1 MNVKHFFSPLV
12 IFLILTVTLINAQS
26 VSTLIPG
33 PSTFD
38 DCLTMGP
45 DGNIYASR
53 YSGSVIT
60 KITPQGTTSIFASG
74 FNSPNGT
81 AFGPDG
87 FLYVPSA
94 VGNRIDKVSPEGVIT
109 NVVPNMPGA
118 SAILFRPDG
127 KMIVACYSPTAVNL
141 VEPNGTY
148 APLYTGNGLNGPIG
162 LRYTSTG
169 KLIIGNFNDG
179 KIFSVDTAT
188 GVFTLITDLPGSLG
202 FLEIVNDV
210 IYSTGFDANKI
221 FRTTLTGDTMTVAG
235 TGAAGQINGPA
246 LNSTFSRPNGIVKSI
261 TGDTLFISDYNTR
274 SLRVLTGVTL
284 GLINLNS
291 IEPDKYSL
299 SQNYPNPFNPVTNID
314 FTVPKSSIVKLSVY
328 DAQGKLIENIV
339 NSELSTGTYR
349 AEWDAS
355 KYSSGVYFYK
365 LESSDFIQVKRM
377 VLIK

>member
-1 MNVKHFFSPLV
+1 MKLKNYLSPL
-12 IFLILTVTLINAQS
+12 FALLFFINGLNSQT

-38 DCLTMGP
+38 DCLTLGP

-53 YSGSVIT
+53 YSGTVVT
-60 KITPQGTTSIFASG
+60 KITPQGTTSIFATG

-87 FLYVPSA
+87 YLYVPSA
-94 VGNRIDKVSPEGVIT
+94 VGNRIDKVSPEGIVT
-109 NVVPNMPGA
+109 NVVPNMPSA

-127 KMIVACYSPTAVNL
+127 KMIVACYAPTAINL
-141 VEPNGTY
+141 VEPNGSY
-148 APLYTGNGLNGPIG
+148 SSLYTGNGLNGPIG

-188 GVFTLITDLPGSLG
+188 GIFTQIADLPGSLG

-210 IYSTGFDANKI
+210 IYSTGFDVNKI
-221 FRTTLTGDTMTVAG
+221 FRTTLSGDTMTVAG
-235 TGAAGQINGPA
+235 TGAVGQVNGPA
-246 LNSTFSRPNGIVKSI
+246 LTSTFSRPNGIVKSV

-284 GLINLNS
+284 GLINVNT
-291 IEPDKYSL
+291 IAPGNFSL
-299 SQNYPNPFNPVTNID
+299 SQNYPNPFNPLTNIEFD
-314 FTVPKSSIVKLSVY
+314 VPKSSFVKLTVY
-328 DAQGKLIENIV
+328 DVQGRAVETLV
-339 NSELSTGTYR
+339 NSELSRG
-349 AEWDAS
+349 
-355 KYSSGVYFYK
+355 KYKADWNAANFSSGVYFYK
-365 LESSDFIQVKRM
+365 LESDGFVQTKRM
-377 VLIK
+377 ILIK

>member
-1 MNVKHFFSPLV
+1 MKFKFYLSPL
-12 IFLILTVTLINAQS
+12 FILLLFVNGLNSQT

-53 YSGSVIT
+53 YSGTVVT
-60 KITPQGTTSIFASG
+60 KITPQGTATIFASG

-87 FLYVPSA
+87 YLYVPSA
-94 VGNRIDKVSPEGVIT
+94 VGNRIDKVSPGGVVT
-109 NVVPNMPGA
+109 NVVPNMPSA

-127 KMIVACYSPTAVNL
+127 KMIVACYSPTAINL
-141 VEPNGTY
+141 VEPNGSY
-148 APLYTGNGLNGPIG
+148 SPLYTGNGLNGPIG

-188 GVFTLITDLPGSLG
+188 GIFTLIADLPGSLG

-210 IYSTGFDANKI
+210 IYSTGFDVHKI
-221 FRTTLTGDTMTVAG
+221 FRTTLSGDTMTVAG

-246 LNSTFSRPNGIVKSI
+246 LSSTFNRPNGIVKSI
-261 TGDTLFISDYNTR
+261 TGDTLYISDYNTR

-284 GLINLNS
+284 GIINVNS
-291 IEPDKYSL
+291 IEPENFSL
-299 SQNYPNPFNPVTNID
+299 SQNYPNPFNPVTNIEFD
-314 FTVPKSSIVKLSVY
+314 VPKSSYVKLTVY
-328 DAQGKLIENIV
+328 DVQGKLIETIV
-339 NSELSTGTYR
+339 NSELSAGTYK
-349 AEWDAS
+349 ADWNAS
-355 KYSSGVYFYK
+355 NFSSGVYFYK
-365 LESSDFIQVKRM
+365 FESDGFIQTNRMILVK
-377 VLIK
+377 

>member
-1 MNVKHFFSPLV
+1 MKFKFYLSPL
-12 IFLILTVTLINAQS
+12 FILLLFVNGLNSQT

-53 YSGSVIT
+53 YSGTVVT
-60 KITPQGTTSIFASG
+60 KITPQGTATIFASG

-87 FLYVPSA
+87 YLYVPSA
-94 VGNRIDKVSPEGVIT
+94 VGNRIDKVSPGGVVS
-109 NVVPNMPGA
+109 NVVPNMPSA

-127 KMIVACYSPTAVNL
+127 KMIVACYSPTAINL
-141 VEPNGTY
+141 VEPNGSY
-148 APLYTGNGLNGPIG
+148 SPLYTGNGLNGPIG

-188 GVFTLITDLPGSLG
+188 GIFTLIADLPGSLG

-210 IYSTGFDANKI
+210 IYSTGFDVHKI
-221 FRTTLTGDTMTVAG
+221 FRTTLSGDTMTVAG

-246 LNSTFSRPNGIVKSI
+246 LSSTFNRPNGIVKSI
-261 TGDTLFISDYNTR
+261 TGDTLYISDYNTR

-284 GLINLNS
+284 GIINVNS
-291 IEPDKYSL
+291 IEPENFSL
-299 SQNYPNPFNPVTNID
+299 SQNYPNPFNPVTNIEFD
-314 FTVPKSSIVKLSVY
+314 VPKSSIVKLSVY
-328 DAQGKLIENIV
+328 DVQGKLIETIV
-339 NSELSTGTYR
+339 NSELSAGTYK
-349 AEWDAS
+349 ADWNAS
-355 KYSSGVYFYK
+355 NFSSGVYFYK
-365 LESSDFIQVKRM
+365 LESDGFIQTKRM
-377 VLIK
+377 ILVK

>member
-202 FLEIVNDV
+202 FRD
-210 IYSTGFDANKI
+210 
-221 FRTTLTGDTMTVAG
+221 
-235 TGAAGQINGPA
+235 
-246 LNSTFSRPNGIVKSI
+246 
-261 TGDTLFISDYNTR
+261 
-274 SLRVLTGVTL
+274 
-284 GLINLNS
+284 
-291 IEPDKYSL
+291 
-299 SQNYPNPFNPVTNID
+299 
-314 FTVPKSSIVKLSVY
+314 
-328 DAQGKLIENIV
+328 
-339 NSELSTGTYR
+339 
-349 AEWDAS
+349 S
-355 KYSSGVYFYK
+355 K
-365 LESSDFIQVKRM
+365 
-377 VLIK
+377 

>member
-1 MNVKHFFSPLV
+1 MKLKFLLSPLFV
-12 IFLILTVTLINAQS
+12 LMLSAAGIFSQT
-26 VSTLIPG
+26 VSTLIQG

-38 DCLTMGP
+38 DCLTLGP

-60 KITPQGTTSIFASG
+60 KITPQGTSSIFASG

-87 FLYVPSA
+87 YLYVPSA
-94 VGNRIDKVSPEGVIT
+94 VGNRIDKVSPAGTVT
-109 NVVPNMPGA
+109 NVVPYMPGA

-127 KMIVACYSPTAVNL
+127 KMIVACYTPTAINL
-141 VEPNGTY
+141 VELNGSY

-188 GVFTLITDLPGSLG
+188 GVFTQIADLPGSLG

-210 IYSTGFDANKI
+210 IYSTGFDVNKI

-235 TGAAGQINGPA
+235 TGASGQLNGPA
-246 LNSTFSRPNGIVKSI
+246 LLSTFSRPNGIVKSI
-261 TGDTLFISDYNTR
+261 TGDTLFISDYQTR
-274 SLRVLTGVTL
+274 SLRVLSGITL
-284 GLINLNS
+284 GLININTVAPERYALG
-291 IEPDKYSL
+291 
-299 SQNYPNPFNPVTNID
+299 QNYPNPFNPVTNIE
-314 FTVPKSSIVKLSVY
+314 FSIPNTSKVKLVIY
-328 DAQGKLIENIV
+328 DVQGRLVETLVDYDLKAG
-339 NSELSTGTYR
+339 S
-349 AEWDAS
+349 
-355 KYSSGVYFYK
+355 YK
-365 LESSDFIQVKRM
+365 TRRRPPPSPG
-377 VLIK
+377 

>member
-1 MNVKHFFSPLV
+1 MKLKCLYCPLFLLFLFFVNISSQ
-12 IFLILTVTLINAQS
+12 T

-60 KITPQGTTSIFASG
+60 KITPEGSTSIFASG
-74 FNSPNGT
+74 FVSPNGT

-87 FLYVPSA
+87 YLYVPNA
-94 VGNRIDKVSPEGVIT
+94 IGNRIDKVSPSGIVT
-109 NVVPNMPGA
+109 NFVPLMVSA
-118 SAILFRPDG
+118 SAVLFRPDG
-127 KMIVACYSPTAVNL
+127 KLLVACYSPSAINL
-141 VEPNGTY
+141 VDTNGTFS
-148 APLYTGNGLNGPIG
+148 PLYTGNGLNGPIG

-169 KLIIGNFNDG
+169 RLIIGNFNDG

-188 GVFTLITDLPGSLG
+188 GSFTLIRDLPGTLG

-210 IYSTGFDANKI
+210 IYSTGFSSNKI

-246 LNSTFSRPNGIVKSI
+246 LNSTFSAPNGIVRSV

-274 SLRVLTGVTL
+274 SLRVLSGVTL
-284 GLINLNS
+284 GLINTSTISPSDFNL
-291 IEPDKYSL
+291 K
-299 SQNYPNPFNPVTNID
+299 QNYPNPFNPETRINFDILNNGY
-314 FTVPKSSIVKLSVY
+314 VKLIVY
-328 DAQGKLIENIV
+328 DISGKEVETLV
-339 NSELSTGTYR
+339 SRVLAAGTYTYIYN
-349 AEWDAS
+349 AADLP
-355 KYSSGVYFYK
+355 SGVYYYK
-365 LESSDFIQVKRM
+365 LETKNFSETRKM
-377 VLIK
+377 VLLK

>member
-1 MNVKHFFSPLV
+1 MKLKFYLSPLFALF
-12 IFLILTVTLINAQS
+12 FLINGLNSQT

-45 DGNIYASR
+45 YGNIYASR
-53 YSGSVIT
+53 YSGTVVT

-87 FLYVPSA
+87 YLYVPSA
-94 VGNRIDKVSPEGVIT
+94 VGNRIDKVSPSGVVT
-109 NVVPNMPGA
+109 NVVPNMPSA

-127 KMIVACYSPTAVNL
+127 KMIVACYAPTAINL
-141 VEPNGTY
+141 VEPNGSY

-188 GVFTLITDLPGSLG
+188 GVFTQIADLPGSLG

-210 IYSTGFDANKI
+210 IYSTGFDVNKI

-235 TGAAGQINGPA
+235 TGAVGQLNGPA
-246 LNSTFSRPNGIVKSI
+246 LSSTFSRPNGIVKSV

-274 SLRVLTGVTL
+274 SLRVLSGITL
-284 GLINLNS
+284 GVINLNTT
-291 IEPDKYSL
+291 EPERFSL
-299 SQNYPNPFNPVTNID
+299 SQNYPNPFNPVTYIE
-314 FTVPKSSIVKLSVY
+314 FAIPKSSMVKLTIYNV
-328 DAQGKLIENIV
+328 QGRVVETIV
-339 NSELSTGTYR
+339 NSELSAGNYK
-349 AEWDAS
+349 ADWNAAN
-355 KYSSGVYFYK
+355 YSSGVYYYK
-365 LESSDFIQVKRM
+365 LEAEGNVAAKKM
-377 VLIK
+377 LLIK

>member
-1 MNVKHFFSPLV
+1 MNVKFFISPLFALM
-12 IFLILTVTLINAQS
+12 FLAACINAQT

-38 DCLTMGP
+38 DCLTLGP

-87 FLYVPSA
+87 YLYVPS
-94 VGNRIDKVSPEGVIT
+94 VIVNRIDKVSPEGVVT

-127 KMIVACYSPTAVNL
+127 KMIVACYSPTAINL
-141 VEPNGTY
+141 VEPNGSY
-148 APLYTGNGLNGPIG
+148 APLYSGNGLNGPIG

-169 KLIIGNFNDG
+169 KLIIGNYNDG

-188 GVFTLITDLPGSLG
+188 GAFSLIADLPGSLG

-210 IYSTGFDANKI
+210 IFSTGFDVNKI
-221 FRTTLTGDTMTVAG
+221 FRTTLSGDTITVAG
-235 TGAAGQINGPA
+235 TGGTGQMNGPA
-246 LNSTFSRPNGIVKSI
+246 LLSTFNRPNGIVKSV
-261 TGDTLFISDYNTR
+261 TGDTLFISDYGTR
-274 SLRVLTGVTL
+274 SLRLLTGVTL
-284 GLINLNS
+284 GLLNLNT
-291 IEPDKYSL
+291 IEPENFDL
-299 SQNYPNPFNPVTNID
+299 SQNYPNPFNPVTNIN
-314 FTVPKSSIVKLSVY
+314 FSVPQDGSLRLSVF
-328 DAQGKLIENIV
+328 DLLGREIAVLV
-339 NSELSTGTYR
+339 NEELKAGNYKVDFNGTMLST
-349 AEWDAS
+349 
-355 KYSSGVYFYK
+355 GVYFYRI
-365 LESSDFIQVKRM
+365 EANGFSEVKKM
-377 VLIK
+377 MLVK

>member
-1 MNVKHFFSPLV
+1 MKLKFYLSPLFALF
-12 IFLILTVTLINAQS
+12 FLINGLNSQT

-53 YSGSVIT
+53 YSGTVVT

-87 FLYVPSA
+87 YLYVPSA
-94 VGNRIDKVSPEGVIT
+94 VGNRIDKVSPSGVVT
-109 NVVPNMPGA
+109 NVVPNMPSA

-127 KMIVACYSPTAVNL
+127 KMIVACYAPTAINL
-141 VEPNGTY
+141 VEPNGSY

-188 GVFTLITDLPGSLG
+188 GVFTQIADLPGSLG

-210 IYSTGFDANKI
+210 IYSTGFDVNKI
-221 FRTTLTGDTMTVAG
+221 YRTTLSGDTMTVAG
-235 TGAAGQINGPA
+235 TGAVGQLNGPA
-246 LNSTFSRPNGIVKSI
+246 LSSTFSRPNGIVKSV

-274 SLRVLTGVTL
+274 SLRVLSGITL
-284 GLINLNS
+284 GVINLNTFQP
-291 IEPDKYSL
+291 ERFSL
-299 SQNYPNPFNPVTNID
+299 SQNYPNPFNPVTNIE
-314 FTVPKSSIVKLSVY
+314 FAIPKSSLVKLTIYNV
-328 DAQGKLIENIV
+328 QGRVVETIV
-339 NSELSTGTYR
+339 NSELSAGNYK
-349 AEWDAS
+349 ADWNAAN
-355 KYSSGVYFYK
+355 YSSGVYYYK
-365 LESSDFIQVKRM
+365 LEAEGNVAAKKM
-377 VLIK
+377 LLIK

>member
-1 MNVKHFFSPLV
+1 MKLKFLLSPLFV
-12 IFLILTVTLINAQS
+12 LMLSAAGIFSQT
-26 VSTLIPG
+26 VSTLIQG

-38 DCLTMGP
+38 DCLTLGP

-60 KITPQGTTSIFASG
+60 KITPQGTSSIFASG

-87 FLYVPSA
+87 YLYVPSA
-94 VGNRIDKVSPEGVIT
+94 VGNRIDKVSPAGTVT
-109 NVVPNMPGA
+109 NVVPYMPGA

-127 KMIVACYSPTAVNL
+127 KMIVACYTPTAINL
-141 VEPNGTY
+141 VELNGSY

-188 GVFTLITDLPGSLG
+188 GVFTQIADLPGSLG

-210 IYSTGFDANKI
+210 IYSTGFDVNKI

-235 TGAAGQINGPA
+235 TGASGQLNGPA
-246 LNSTFSRPNGIVKSI
+246 LLSTFSRPNGIVKSI
-261 TGDTLFISDYNTR
+261 TGDTLFISDYQTR
-274 SLRVLTGVTL
+274 SLRVLSGITL
-284 GLINLNS
+284 GLININTVAPERYALG
-291 IEPDKYSL
+291 
-299 SQNYPNPFNPVTNID
+299 QNYPNPFNPVTNIE
-314 FTVPKSSIVKLSVY
+314 FSIPNTSKVKLVIY
-328 DAQGKLIENIV
+328 DVQGRLVETLVDYDLKAGSYITDWN
-339 NSELSTGTYR
+339 
-349 AEWDAS
+349 AS
-355 KYSSGVYFYK
+355 AFSSGVYFYK
-365 LESSDFIQVKRM
+365 LEADGFAETKKMILTK
-377 VLIK
+377 